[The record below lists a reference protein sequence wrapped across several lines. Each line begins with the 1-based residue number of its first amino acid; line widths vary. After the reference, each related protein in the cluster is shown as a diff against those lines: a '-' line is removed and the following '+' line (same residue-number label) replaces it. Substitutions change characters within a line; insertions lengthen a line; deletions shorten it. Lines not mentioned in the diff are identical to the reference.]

1 MEKIKIHEL
10 AKKLNKSSKEIM
22 EAAKKLGIE
31 IKSHMSSVE
40 ENVAKKIEGEMS
52 NMKSEKPKKE
62 KEEKAKEKAN
72 TAPVIIRREVIISD
86 EELAKREEKKE
97 KEAKATRKD
106 VGFVERKK
114 NQEFNIVYRDKP
126 SKPMT
131 ASELFGI
138 KPKKEEPKVK
148 EEPKKVE
155 EKKEE
160 PKVEKPIPDK
170 EEKQEVKPEI
180 KQEAKP
186 EVKQEVKSETRNNY
200 QDNKPRFNHN
210 NQNSQNNRNF
220 DRNDR
225 NDRNFDRDRDK
236 NRYGDK
242 PRFNNNGNSNMNN
255 RRNFGDN
262 RNGGNGYNRDG
273 RNDRDNRDGR
283 NNGGGFRNNG
293 QNRKNFGD
301 RNGNHND
308 FRNGGKRLDE
318 KGIEKNIKNIMAQDM
333 GEKENTR
340 EYNRTMTKQKSNKN
354 SGDEN
359 RQRKNSKSSR
369 GESFDSGKLRNL
381 KQENKLSNMFSDP
394 EGGMLDYY
402 DLTTVRGK
410 RGKKKVNPNE
420 ERTKQKI
427 FKLTEIT
434 IPESITVKDLAQEM
448 KKTTVDII
456 KKLLDFGIMATINNE
471 VDFDTAFLIAQEYG
485 ITAIKKEVVTEEDIL
500 FDDTDDKPEDL
511 KPRPPVIVVMGHVDH
526 GKTSLLDA
534 VRSTNVIEGEAR
546 WNYSAYWC
554 VPS

>member
-62 KEEKAKEKAN
+62 KEDKAKEKAS
-72 TAPVIIRREVIISD
+72 TTPVIIRREVIISD
-86 EELAKREEKKE
+86 EELAKREEEKKE
-97 KEAKATRKD
+97 KEAKAARKD

-160 PKVEKPIPDK
+160 PKVEKAVSLN
-170 EEKQEVKPEI
+170 EEKAQVKPEV
-180 KQEAKP
+180 KP
-186 EVKQEVKSETRNNY
+186 EVKQVIKPETRNNY
-200 QDNKPRFNHN
+200 QENKPRFNNN
-210 NQNSQNNRNF
+210 NQNGQNNRNF

-225 NDRNFDRDRDK
+225 NDRNSGRDK

-242 PRFNNNGNSNMNN
+242 PRFNNNGNGNGNN

-262 RNGGNGYNRDG
+262 RNGQNGYNRDG
-273 RNDRDNRDGR
+273 RDKRESR
-283 NNGGGFRNNG
+283 NNGRDGGFRNNG
-293 QNRKNFGD
+293 QNRRSFGD
-301 RNGNHND
+301 RNGNSGD
-308 FRNGGKRLDE
+308 FRNGGRRLDE

-340 EYNRTMTKQKSNKN
+340 EYNRSMTKQKNNKN
-354 SGDEN
+354 SNDDN

-546 WNYSAYWC
+546 WYYSAHWC
-554 VPS
+554 LSS